1 MNRIKKLGAAVV
13 HLIKQIWGKIRNV
26 KKRWLALVMIP
37 LVLLLSFGG
46 WRVWHNK
53 AIEASKMSSAQR
65 TTAVIKGNMEI
76 TLSGSG
82 AIAADSRSE
91 LTTEVAGKVLENN
104 MTEGKAVKAG
114 DVLLTLASDEA
125 ELSLK
130 KMENSVEQ
138 KEQAYLKQQNQVS
151 NLNLKA
157 PFSGTVT
164 GISYE
169 SGDNINSG
177 ATLLTISDESS
188 LTAKVQFA
196 NASAENLNGVS
207 SVQLHIPEY
216 ATTLSAKIDK
226 IHQLGNDLEVTL
238 TLKNPGA
245 LKAGTSVWAEAA
257 TAAGTL
263 SSDQVPLAWANQQII
278 KADSTGTVEKVYIS
292 ENQKVTAGTLL
303 MTITNNDLAL
313 ELENSRL
320 QLEQA
325 NYDLEQTQLDLNK
338 YQIVAPFDGNII
350 SVENI
355 AVGDNLKAG
364 TKVAV
369 LIDTNKFSFSINVD
383 ELDISQVKVG
393 QEVSVTVE
401 ALEDTSTTPLKGVVS
416 SVALEG
422 TSNNGVTSYPVSI
435 AITGK
440 DGLRSGM
447 NVDGV
452 IQVEKKEN
460 VLMVPLEAVQKR
472 GNSYTVWVK
481 REGAVSTESPSQ
493 ETAAQGYGNR
503 QNRELTPEQQQQMQQ
518 FQNMTDEQRQALR
531 EQMAAQRG
539 TQGNGTQGDSV
550 QGENRQRG
558 NFGGGNSQGTNNQG
572 ASGQGTTPAQE
583 GTAAQGT
590 ARTQSGFAGRN
601 AAASSN
607 SYYEGAVQVRVEV
620 GIHNDSYMEIISGLN
635 EGEEVVLPEITASS
649 TTSSQGQNTGI
660 ESSLRG
666 LGGGSVMP
674 TMPSGGGNFNRNSGS
689 GGGQR

>member
-1 MNRIKKLGAAVV
+1 
-13 HLIKQIWGKIRNV
+13 
-26 KKRWLALVMIP
+26 MIP

-46 WRVWHNK
+46 WRIWHNK
-53 AIEASKMSSAQR
+53 AIEASKLTSAQR
-65 TTAVIKGNMEI
+65 TTAVVRGNMEI

-91 LTTEVAGKVLENN
+91 LATEVSGKVLENN

-125 ELSLK
+125 DLSLK
-130 KMENSVEQ
+130 KMENSVQQ

-164 GISYE
+164 GVSYE
-169 SGDNINSG
+169 NGDSINTG

-188 LTAKVQFA
+188 LTTKVQFA
-196 NASAENLNGVS
+196 NASVESLKGIS
-207 SVQLHIPEY
+207 TVQLHIPEY
-216 ATTLSAKIDK
+216 AATLSARVDK
-226 IHQLGNDLEVTL
+226 LHQMGNDLEVTL

-245 LKAGTSVWAEAA
+245 LKAGVAVWAEAS
-257 TAAGTL
+257 TVAGTL
-263 SSDQVPLAWANQQII
+263 SSDQVPLAWVNQQII
-278 KADSTGTVEKVYIS
+278 KADSTGTVQKVYVS

-303 MTITNNDLAL
+303 MTITNEDLAL
-313 ELENSRL
+313 EMENSRL

-325 NYDLEQTQLDLNK
+325 NYDLEQAQLDLSK
-338 YQIVAPFDGNII
+338 YQIIAPFDGNII
-350 SVENI
+350 SVQSI
-355 AVGDNLKAG
+355 AVGDTLKAG
-364 TKVAV
+364 TKIAV
-369 LIDTNKFSFSINVD
+369 LIDTTKFSFSINVD
-383 ELDISQVKVG
+383 ELDISQVKTG

-422 TSNNGVTSYPVSI
+422 TSNNGVTSYPVTV

-452 IQVEKKEN
+452 IQVQKKAN
-460 VLMVPLEAVQKR
+460 VLMIPLEAVQKR
-472 GNSYTVWVK
+472 GNYYMVWVK
-481 REGAVSTESPSQ
+481 REGAAAGENTSEAP
-493 ETAAQGYGNR
+493 AAQGYGDR
-503 QNRELTPEQQQQMQQ
+503 QNRELTPEQQQMQQ
-518 FQNMTDEQRQALR
+518 FQNMTEEQRQALR
-531 EQMAAQRG
+531 EQMAAQRE
-539 TQGNGTQGDSV
+539 TQGNGAQGNNTQG
-550 QGENRQRG
+550 GNRQRG

-590 ARTQSGFAGRN
+590 TRTQNGFAGRN

-607 SYYEGAVQVRVEV
+607 PYYEGAVQVRVEV

-649 TTSSQGQNTGI
+649 STSSQNQNTGI
-660 ESSLRG
+660 ESSFRG
-666 LGGGSVMP
+666 LGGGNVMP